1 MVTVYN
7 QTFSDG
13 QTLTQWLVEGGAPAL
28 PPGASYRLI
37 ISREGGVQNVTA
49 QIVSHTPDSILHI
62 HGAYTAHTRVSV
74 AMAAVSAATYA
85 FEGASFD

>member
-1 MVTVYN
+1 MVTVLD

-13 QTLTQWLVEGGAPAL
+13 QSLTQWLVEGGAPAL
-28 PPGASYRLI
+28 PLGTRYRLVLK
-37 ISREGGVQNVTA
+37 RVNGVDEVTA

-62 HGAYTAHTRVSV
+62 HGAFTARTRVSV

-85 FEGASFD
+85 YEGASFD